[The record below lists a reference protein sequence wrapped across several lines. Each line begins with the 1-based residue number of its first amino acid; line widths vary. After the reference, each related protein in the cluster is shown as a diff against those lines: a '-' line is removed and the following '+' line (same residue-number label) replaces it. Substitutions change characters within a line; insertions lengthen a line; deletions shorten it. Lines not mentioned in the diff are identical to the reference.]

1 MINIFTKLQSN
12 QKFSNSE
19 QIIVNYI
26 LEYPM
31 EVLETNVKEL
41 SQKCFVSIATI
52 YRLCEKL
59 ELSGFS
65 ELKVKI
71 SNSLHSYQKNNEFN
85 FDFPVK
91 EYQTH
96 YEIIEKI
103 KEDYEKTLVFTANL
117 FRLNQLKFVVHAMKK
132 ARYIDIYTS
141 AGNIF
146 FAQNFKFQMKEI
158 GIEVNVPIEEYHQ
171 RLYASSSDK
180 DHFAIIISFGGRG
193 LLSDAIAKILKQKR
207 TPTLLISSYNY
218 KLRDIEPDYH
228 LYISP
233 YENHY
238 KKISSYSTRLSI
250 LYILDVIYTCYFEL
264 DYQKNL
270 DKKME
275 YYHYLSQIKK

>member
-31 EVLETNVKEL
+31 EVLEMNVKEL

-193 LLSDAIAKILKQKR
+193 LLSDAIAKILKQKG

-238 KKISSYSTRLSI
+238 KKISSYSTRLST

>member
-146 FAQNFKFQMKEI
+146 FAKNFKFQ
-158 GIEVNVPIEEYHQ
+158 
-171 RLYASSSDK
+171 
-180 DHFAIIISFGGRG
+180 
-193 LLSDAIAKILKQKR
+193 
-207 TPTLLISSYNY
+207 
-218 KLRDIEPDYH
+218 
-228 LYISP
+228 
-233 YENHY
+233 
-238 KKISSYSTRLSI
+238 
-250 LYILDVIYTCYFEL
+250 
-264 DYQKNL
+264 
-270 DKKME
+270 
-275 YYHYLSQIKK
+275 IK